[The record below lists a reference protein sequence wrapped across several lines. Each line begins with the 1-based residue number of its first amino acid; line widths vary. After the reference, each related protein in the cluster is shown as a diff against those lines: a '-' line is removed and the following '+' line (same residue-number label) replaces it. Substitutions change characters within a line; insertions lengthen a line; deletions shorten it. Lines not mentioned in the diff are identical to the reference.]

1 MKALGVY
8 LAVTAGLLVCLA
20 LAAAPPAE
28 NKAGGMFAPLEK
40 GSKVAVKEAGG
51 RYEINVVPGLTDGHT
66 VAEIGGDFVV
76 LVDPSGVTETRIPVY
91 SIKAV
96 TVTRLPKK

>member
-1 MKALGVY
+1 MKALGICM
-8 LAVTAGLLVCLA
+8 AVIAVLLVCFA
-20 LAAAPPAE
+20 LTAAPPAE
-28 NKAGGMFAPLEK
+28 NKAGGVFAPLAK
-40 GSKVAVKEAGG
+40 GSKVALKEAGG
-51 RYEINVVPGLTDGHT
+51 RYEINVIPGLDDGQT
-66 VAEIGGDFVV
+66 VAEVGGDFVV

>member
-1 MKALGVY
+1 MKTLGLC
-8 LAVTAGLLVCLA
+8 LAGTAGLVVALA

-28 NKAGGMFAPLEK
+28 NKTGSVFAPLEK
-40 GSKVAVKEAGG
+40 GSKVAVREGGG
-51 RYEINVVPGLTDGHT
+51 RYEINVIPGLAEGHT
-66 VAEIGGDFVV
+66 VAEVGGDYVV

-96 TVTRLPKK
+96 IVTRLPKK

>member
-1 MKALGVY
+1 MKLLGLS
-8 LAVTAGLLVCLA
+8 LAVIAVLLVALA
-20 LAAAPPAE
+20 PAAAPKAE
-28 NKAGGMFAPLEK
+28 DKAPGVFAPLEK
-40 GSKVAVKEAGG
+40 GSKVALKEVAG
-51 RYEINVVPGLTDGHT
+51 RYEINMIPGGAGSHT
-66 VAEIGGDFVV
+66 VAEIAGDLVV